1 MKLNANTANALWDAF
16 IARWPLNTLNAL
28 TLEEYTQVKGGKA
41 GGDSFTYWLESK
53 TEEVGSIWGGSAF
66 KFGIYHRNN
75 SEPKEGGRGRIYTD
89 SYAWYEQ
96 YGSSTEEA
104 FLAVRNEVVKVATAA
119 RAGELHVVEQAR
131 LGPAIKWK
139 IAFLYQDRDKPT
151 IIPIFKLEI
160 LQAVTG
166 MKGGQ
171 YPELYSKLMA
181 DRNGEDIFAYAA
193 HLWEKGIDLT
203 AKHIKLEDALEFLKS
218 RFSLYKESVKYM
230 AGFDTEVGRQMGLVL
245 RGGEVNLFVQPGDWE
260 SLVPG
265 VVLKKVTRSMN
276 PESVVCRQTRRSCGW
291 AFQRKKSISP
301 RWRSLRHFVMFTM
314 TGPPLLTKKQN
325 RL

>member
-1 MKLNANTANALWDAF
+1 M
-16 IARWPLNTLNAL
+16 
-28 TLEEYTQVKGGKA
+28 
-41 GGDSFTYWLESK
+41 
-53 TEEVGSIWGGSAF
+53 
-66 KFGIYHRNN
+66 
-75 SEPKEGGRGRIYTD
+75 
-89 SYAWYEQ
+89 
-96 YGSSTEEA
+96 
-104 FLAVRNEVVKVATAA
+104 VKVATAA